1 MDMIE
6 VSTIDYLPGYR
17 ITKSLGIVFSSKIM
31 NQAIASDNTNIE
43 EMLDTARQEAMAET
57 VAQASRR
64 HASAIINV
72 RSARTWGWTPL
83 SSPIWGCWPW
93 PGKWPPRWSGTSPP
107 RRAL

>member
-1 MDMIE
+1 
-6 VSTIDYLPGYR
+6 
-17 ITKSLGIVFSSKIM
+17 M

-72 RSARTWGWTPL
+72 RFTTTNLGNNM
-83 SSPIWGCWPW
+83 IECQV
-93 PGKWPPRWSGTSPP
+93 SGM
-107 RRAL
+107 AVKAEKIDE

>member
-6 VSTIDYLPGYR
+6 VSTIYYLPGYR

-72 RSARTWGWTPL
+72 RFTTTNLGNNM
-83 SSPIWGCWPW
+83 IECQV
-93 PGKWPPRWSGTSPP
+93 SGM
-107 RRAL
+107 AVKAEKIDE

>member
-64 HASAIINV
+64 HLQQS
-72 RSARTWGWTPL
+72 L
-83 SSPIWGCWPW
+83 MF
-93 PGKWPPRWSGTSPP
+93 
-107 RRAL
+107 ALQQQTLATI

>member
-6 VSTIDYLPGYR
+6 VSTIDYLPRYR

-72 RSARTWGWTPL
+72 RFTTTNLGNNM
-83 SSPIWGCWPW
+83 IECQV
-93 PGKWPPRWSGTSPP
+93 SGM
-107 RRAL
+107 AVKAEKIDE

>member
-6 VSTIDYLPGYR
+6 VSTIDYLPGYG

-72 RSARTWGWTPL
+72 RFTTTNLGNNM
-83 SSPIWGCWPW
+83 IECQV
-93 PGKWPPRWSGTSPP
+93 SGM
-107 RRAL
+107 AVKAEKIDE

>member
-6 VSTIDYLPGYR
+6 VSTIDYLPGYL

-72 RSARTWGWTPL
+72 RFTTTNLGNNM
-83 SSPIWGCWPW
+83 IECQV
-93 PGKWPPRWSGTSPP
+93 SGM
-107 RRAL
+107 AVKAEKIDE